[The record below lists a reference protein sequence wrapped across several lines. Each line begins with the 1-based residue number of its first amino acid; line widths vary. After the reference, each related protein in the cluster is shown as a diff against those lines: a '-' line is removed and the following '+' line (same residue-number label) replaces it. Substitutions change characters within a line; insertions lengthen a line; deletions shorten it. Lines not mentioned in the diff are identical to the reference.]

1 VIFDMQEYIIMEW
14 TMPNESRICRR
25 SKIVRIC
32 RRVRIFNISAYG
44 KERQILFLVV
54 TPLVAHL
61 VTSKDDRP
69 EID

>member
-1 VIFDMQEYIIMEW
+1 MNFDIVEYIIMEW
-14 TMPNESRICRR
+14 TIPNESRICRIHR
-25 SKIVRIC
+25 RVRIC